1 MKKYKPISLAMKI
14 ILKIK
19 KWNQNEN
26 ENKIIDNNKLHG
38 IKIITEESKEKPKMK
53 IKEKPKEYNIEK
65 L

>member
-1 MKKYKPISLAMKI
+1 MKKYKLINLAMKI

-26 ENKIIDNNKLHG
+26 ENKIIDNNKLNE

-53 IKEKPKEYNIEK
+53 IKKTLI
-65 L
+65 LIF